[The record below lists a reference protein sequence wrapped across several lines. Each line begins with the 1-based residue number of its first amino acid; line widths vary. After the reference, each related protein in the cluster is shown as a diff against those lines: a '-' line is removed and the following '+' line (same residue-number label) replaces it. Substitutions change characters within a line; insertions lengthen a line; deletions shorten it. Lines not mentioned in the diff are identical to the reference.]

1 MHRSLSGRVLGLVFA
16 LALLCGGA
24 AVAAEGPRWFD
35 GAHATPQAREA
46 LQLLADAASQGLDPR
61 DYEAERLVR
70 SVEAIGAAPLP
81 DAAAI
86 TRLEAAL
93 SAAVRRYATDLHD
106 GRVDPHA
113 LYPGFALPAR
123 EPFDASGWLA
133 SALASGR
140 LAEAARALAPALPQY
155 ERLRQALAAQRRL
168 VGHAAWQQPLPAL
181 PSTRGARIG
190 KLEPGQPYAGL
201 ARLAERLAATGDLV
215 PADAAPTIYDG
226 AIVEAVRRFQ
236 ARHGLTADGVVGAAT
251 FARLQADPAIGVRK
265 IELAL
270 ERLRWTPLLQS
281 RRMVVINLPEFVLR
295 AYEVNDGRITL
306 GATMKVIVG
315 KALDTRTPL
324 IAADMRFIEFSPY
337 WNVPPSIARGEI
349 VPKLRRDPAY
359 FTREGFEFVGAGG
372 TVQGTLTPA
381 AIDALRAG
389 QLRIRQ
395 RPGPRNALG
404 DIKFVFPNDEH
415 IYLHHTPS
423 VELFGRDRRD
433 FSHGCIRVEDPVG
446 LARFVLRDDPA
457 WTEARIRAAM
467 ARRESSTLKL
477 DEPVRVLI
485 AYGTA
490 VVQDGR
496 ITFFDDIYGQDRLLD
511 AALQR
516 HARQLAPL
524 SD

>member
-1 MHRSLSGRVLGLVFA
+1 MDRSLPGRLVAAVFA
-16 LALLCGGA
+16 LALSCGA
-24 AVAAEGPRWFD
+24 AAAADAPRWFD
-35 GAHATPQAREA
+35 GGRATPQARQA
-46 LQLLADAASQGLDPR
+46 LQLLADAAGQGLDPR
-61 DYEAERLVR
+61 DYDAERLVR
-70 SVEAIGAAPLP
+70 AADTIAAAPRP

-86 TRLEAAL
+86 ERLDVAL
-93 SAAVRRYATDLHD
+93 SAAMRRYTTDLHD

-113 LYPGFALPAR
+113 LFPGFALPPRA
-123 EPFDASGWLA
+123 PFDASGWLA
-133 SALASGR
+133 AAFASGR
-140 LAEAARALAPALPQY
+140 LADAVRELAPPLPQY
-155 ERLRQALAAQRRL
+155 ERLRSALAAQRRL
-168 VGHAAWQQPLPAL
+168 VGHAAWRQPLPPL
-181 PSTRGARIG
+181 PGTRGARVG
-190 KLEPGQPYAGL
+190 KLEPGRPYDGL
-201 ARLAERLAATGDLV
+201 ARLAERLVAMGDLA
-215 PADAAPTIYDG
+215 PADAASAAYDG
-226 AIVEAVRRFQ
+226 AIVDAVRRFQ
-236 ARHGLTADGVVGAAT
+236 TRHGLTGDGVIGAAT
-251 FARLQADPAIGVRK
+251 FARLQADPALGVRK

-281 RRMVVINLPEFVLR
+281 RRMVVINVPEFVLR
-295 AYEVNDGRITL
+295 AYEVNDGRIEL

-315 KALDTRTPL
+315 KAVDTRTPL
-324 IAADMRFIEFSPY
+324 IASDMRFIEFSPY
-337 WNVPPSIARGEI
+337 WNVPPSIVRGET
-349 VPKLRRDPAY
+349 VPRLRRDPGY

-372 TVQGTLTPA
+372 VVQGTLTPA
-381 AIDALRAG
+381 AIDALAAG

-457 WTEARIRAAM
+457 WTEARIRTAM

-477 DEPVRVLI
+477 AEPVRVLI

-490 VVQDGR
+490 VVLDGR

-516 HARQLAPL
+516 RARQLAPL
-524 SD
+524 YE